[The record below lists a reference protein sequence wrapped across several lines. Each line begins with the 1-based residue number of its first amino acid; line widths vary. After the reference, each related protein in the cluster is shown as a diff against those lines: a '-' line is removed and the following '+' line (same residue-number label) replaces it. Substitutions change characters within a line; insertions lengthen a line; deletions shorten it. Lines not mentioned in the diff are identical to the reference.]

1 MKTKRGSG
9 LQFFDDDYGVTCS
22 IQESSAV
29 EPHVWLGV
37 HRPEVKIQHID
48 AVLAGLGLVLKKD
61 DPATNE
67 YGWCTIPIP
76 EKALIESRM
85 HLNRKQARELAR
97 KLNYF
102 ARTGYLPEEQE
113 VKE

>member
-1 MKTKRGSG
+1 MKTKRGFE
-9 LQFFDDDYGVTCS
+9 LQFFDDDYGVICS

-37 HRPEVKIQHID
+37 HRPRVGIQYRD
-48 AVLAGLGLVLKKD
+48 AVLAGLDLKKD
-61 DPATNE
+61 DPETNA

-76 EKALIESRM
+76 EKALIKSRM

-102 ARTGYLPEEQE
+102 ARTGCLPEEQE
-113 VKE
+113 VKK